1 VGRTAVHKGTI
12 GSAVKRA
19 QVSLARFLLP
29 NACIVCE
36 RMVEQ
41 STPDDVVCAV
51 CRSRM
56 KPVAEGCDRCAQPL
70 PPVGPC
76 RLCADWPVGLVRV
89 RSAVWLGKE
98 ARGVV
103 HGLKYKGFT
112 RLGALAAS
120 EIARREKPAGTVII
134 PIPLGQKRLRQRGYN
149 QSAYIA
155 RALGEEFGM
164 PVLEDVLIRSKET
177 RSQTELTPDERLVNV
192 SGAFRVTMRPVD
204 AVGPLETTPLEA
216 VLVDDVF
223 TTGATM
229 VAAAECLLASG
240 WHSVGGIT
248 FARARTFADN
258 VLALG

>member
-1 VGRTAVHKGTI
+1 M
-12 GSAVKRA
+12 KRA
-19 QVSLARFLLP
+19 LVSLARFLLP

-56 KPVAEGCDRCAQPL
+56 KTVAEGCERCAQPM

-76 RLCADWPVGLVRV
+76 RLCSDWPVGFLRV
-89 RSAVWLGKE
+89 RSAVWLGTE
-98 ARGVV
+98 ARTVV

-120 EIARREKPAGTVII
+120 EIARRILPVGSVII

-155 RALGEEFGM
+155 RALGAEFEM
-164 PVLEDVLIRSKET
+164 PVLDDVLIRSKET
-177 RSQTELTPDERLVNV
+177 RSQTELTPDERSVNV
-192 SGAFRVTMRPVD
+192 SGAFRVTMSPSEV
-204 AVGPLETTPLEA
+204 AGPLETAPLGA
-216 VLVDDVF
+216 VLIDDVF

-229 VAAAECLLASG
+229 LAAAECLLTSG
-240 WHSVGGIT
+240 WDTVSGIT
-248 FARARTFADN
+248 FARARTFVDN
-258 VLALG
+258 VLEVS